1 MKVSRRVITIAVSAL
16 VLVAGVVM
24 GLLPVTASITQVKPQ
39 LRLLT
44 AECGNGF
51 LLTTPPVLPG
61 DLVALPS
68 ERDVFLP
75 KQTYADHCSDAVGVR
90 RYASWGLTA
99 LGVLGLAVTL
109 AGGSSA
115 PSTPKPRSES
125 KRAEQAEPEVE
136 PELDEHDAEAE
147 SSSDEP
153 GSSPTASSGGAH
165 RR

>member
-1 MKVSRRVITIAVSAL
+1 MSAL

-75 KQTYADHCSDAVGVR
+75 RQTYADHCSDAVGVR

-115 PSTPKPRSES
+115 PSTPKPRPEPKS
-125 KRAEQAEPEVE
+125 KRAKQPEPE
-136 PELDEHDAEAE
+136 PELDQHEDEP
-147 SSSDEP
+147 SSDEP

>member
-1 MKVSRRVITIAVSAL
+1 MKVSRRVVAIAVSAL
-16 VLVAGVVM
+16 VLVAGVVI
-24 GLLPVTASITQVKPQ
+24 GLLPVSASITQVKPQ

-75 KQTYADHCSDAVGVR
+75 RQAYVDHCADAVGWR
-90 RYASWGLTA
+90 RYAAWGLTA
-99 LGVLGLAVTL
+99 VGVLGLAVTL
-109 AGGSSA
+109 AGGGSA
-115 PSTPKPRSES
+115 PSSRAP
-125 KRAEQAEPEVE
+125 KRAQAAKPVQAAKREPEDEE
-136 PELDEHDAEAE
+136 PEIE